1 MEKTETLRR
10 ALVQYKNYAFCRLL
24 KKRVVAFQSE
34 NSAAY
39 LSALTND
46 VSTLETDYLVKRISM
61 IVMAVNFFGALA
73 MILPKLSTQM
83 PSQMPMTRLMS
94 CSMSSTAMWN
104 MSRIVVTHTLDGS
117 LLRQYDEILVLKDGC
132 VSERG
137 TFDDL
142 LARKGYFYA
151 LYTVAQ

>member
-24 KKRVVAFQSE
+24 KKRVAAFQSE

-73 MILPKLSTQM
+73 MILPTAGKRPRSVTE
-83 PSQMPMTRLMS
+83 SS
-94 CSMSSTAMWN
+94 CAT
-104 MSRIVVTHTLDGS
+104 
-117 LLRQYDEILVLKDGC
+117 
-132 VSERG
+132 
-137 TFDDL
+137 
-142 LARKGYFYA
+142 
-151 LYTVAQ
+151 

>member
-10 ALVQYKNYAFCRLL
+10 TLVQYKNYAFCRLL

-73 MILPKLSTQM
+73 MILPTAG
-83 PSQMPMTRLMS
+83 TRPRSATESS
-94 CSMSSTAMWN
+94 CAT
-104 MSRIVVTHTLDGS
+104 
-117 LLRQYDEILVLKDGC
+117 
-132 VSERG
+132 
-137 TFDDL
+137 
-142 LARKGYFYA
+142 
-151 LYTVAQ
+151 

>member
-24 KKRVVAFQSE
+24 KKRVAAFQSE

-46 VSTLETDYLVKRISM
+46 VSTLETDYPVKRISM

-73 MILPKLSTQM
+73 MILPTAGKRPRSVTE
-83 PSQMPMTRLMS
+83 SS
-94 CSMSSTAMWN
+94 CAT
-104 MSRIVVTHTLDGS
+104 
-117 LLRQYDEILVLKDGC
+117 
-132 VSERG
+132 
-137 TFDDL
+137 
-142 LARKGYFYA
+142 
-151 LYTVAQ
+151 